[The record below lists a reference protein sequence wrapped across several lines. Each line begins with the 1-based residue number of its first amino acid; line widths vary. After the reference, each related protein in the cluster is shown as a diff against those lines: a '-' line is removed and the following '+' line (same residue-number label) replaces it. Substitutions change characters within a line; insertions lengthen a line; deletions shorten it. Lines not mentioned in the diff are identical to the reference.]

1 MFNILKI
8 VLIRICS
15 IDNCNKKHK
24 AKGFCYTHYIRFQKH
39 GDPLFKE
46 DPEIIRKRRSES
58 HKGQTAWNKGKT
70 GIYSEE
76 TKKKMSVS
84 QFKKGMTP
92 HNKGKKATV
101 EEKKKMSEAMNRP
114 EVKKKLSE
122 SKMGIKNPMYG
133 KPSHNRGKSPSP
145 ETRKK
150 ISESL
155 KKIVKIYSKEERDR
169 MSKRM
174 KEWHENHVH
183 PRKGLKDTPETFK
196 KKSMAQKGKKK
207 SKTHREKIGLANT
220 GRVVNHQTRAKISAA
235 RAKQKFP
242 YRDTKIEL
250 LTQSILEENNILFK
264 KHQNYKLSESN
275 HQADITIEPDK
286 IIEVNGDYWHFNPKI
301 YHAESTQKLRDK
313 SILAKEKWA
322 YDKYIIDEM
331 KYLGFKVL
339 VVWESELKD
348 ELDKTTKK
356 ILKFAKS

>member
-1 MFNILKI
+1 MAKKGEKLSEETKRKI
-8 VLIRICS
+8 
-15 IDNCNKKHK
+15 
-24 AKGFCYTHYIRFQKH
+24 
-39 GDPLFKE
+39 
-46 DPEIIRKRRSES
+46 SES
-58 HKGQTAWNKGKT
+58 KKGIPAWNKGRKGQTAWNKGRKSPEETKRKMSQSKKGQIPWNKGRT

-76 TKKKMSVS
+76 TKKKMSFS
-84 QFKKGMTP
+84 QFKKGMIP

-101 EEKKKMSEAMNRP
+101 EEKKKISEAMNRP

-133 KPSHNRGKSPSP
+133 KPSHNRGKSPSS

-150 ISESL
+150 ISASL

-183 PRKGLKDTPETFK
+183 PRKGLKDTPETFR
-196 KKSMAQKGKKK
+196 KKSLAQKGKKK
-207 SKTHREKIGLANT
+207 SKEHIAKIALANT
-220 GRVVNHQTRAKISAA
+220 GRIVNHQTRAKISEA

>member
-1 MFNILKI
+1 MLAKKGEKLSEETKRKI
-8 VLIRICS
+8 
-15 IDNCNKKHK
+15 
-24 AKGFCYTHYIRFQKH
+24 
-39 GDPLFKE
+39 
-46 DPEIIRKRRSES
+46 SES
-58 HKGQTAWNKGKT
+58 KKGAPAWNKGKKGQIPWNKGKKFSEESKRKMSESQKGKIPWNKGRT

-92 HNKGKKATV
+92 HNKGKKATK
-101 EEKKKMSEAMNRP
+101 EEKKKISEAMNHP
-114 EVKKKLSE
+114 DVKKRLSE
-122 SKMGIKNPMYG
+122 SKKGPKNPMFG
-133 KPSHNRGKSPSP
+133 KPAHNRGKPPSL

-155 KKIVKIYSKEERDR
+155 KKIIKIYSKEERER
-169 MSKRM
+169 QSKRA
-174 KEWHENHVH
+174 KEWFAIHGSN
-183 PRKGLKDTPETFK
+183 RKGVKDTPETFK
-196 KKSMAQKGKKK
+196 KKSLAQRGKKK
-207 SKTHREKIGLANT
+207 SKEHIAKIALANT
-220 GRVVNHQTRAKISAA
+220 GRIVNHETRAKISAA

-250 LTQSILEENNILFK
+250 LTQSILEENNIPFK
-264 KHQNYKLSESN
+264 KHQNYQLSESN